1 MYVAVDIG
9 NSRTKILIL
18 KDFDFS
24 KTEHFFLID
33 NDSVLPKKVLD
44 LVPQSHVILS
54 SVRETQPQWIDTLK
68 NHSLSF
74 FFLNQN
80 TPLPIINLYKQ
91 KETLGLDRIAAACGA
106 KTLFPSQNCL
116 IIDMGTAI
124 TFDIVTKQGEFL
136 GGNISTG
143 AKTRLQ
149 ALNQFTGKL
158 PLISSHTLKEISKFS
173 IGTNTKEAIINGVAQ
188 GITFEING
196 YIHQTK
202 KILNDDSLTTI
213 LTGGDAIYFEN
224 MIKNTTFAIEKL
236 VLIGLLAILKHNIEK
251 K

>member
-44 LVPQSHVILS
+44 LIPQSHVILS

-91 KETLGLDRIAAACGA
+91 K
-106 KTLFPSQNCL
+106 LFTYWNYL
-116 IIDMGTAI
+116 
-124 TFDIVTKQGEFL
+124 
-136 GGNISTG
+136 
-143 AKTRLQ
+143 
-149 ALNQFTGKL
+149 
-158 PLISSHTLKEISKFS
+158 
-173 IGTNTKEAIINGVAQ
+173 
-188 GITFEING
+188 
-196 YIHQTK
+196 
-202 KILNDDSLTTI
+202 
-213 LTGGDAIYFEN
+213 
-224 MIKNTTFAIEKL
+224 
-236 VLIGLLAILKHNIEK
+236 
-251 K
+251 